1 MPDLD
6 TTLAAGEL
14 VAANYKILGM
24 AGAGGMGVVYRAR
37 DLKLD
42 RNVALKFLPADLISN
57 ETERNRFLREARTA
71 SSLDHPNIGVIHGI
85 EETGDGRTFIVMA
98 YYEGQS
104 LAQEI
109 QKGPIA
115 PRRAVRIAIQ
125 IAHGLA
131 EAHARQIVHRD
142 IKPSNV
148 MLTSNGGVRI
158 VDFGIA
164 HVMSTQTASNTG
176 ITGTVA
182 YMSPEQSLG
191 KLVDQRADIW
201 AVGVVLAEMVTGTN
215 PYRRDTIPAS
225 LLAILNEGPQGL
237 DTVPEQLKEIIYT
250 ALSKDPE
257 KRYQQCSDLIRD
269 LEAVE
274 PTLADDATT
283 TSRGTPRLAKLSTTS
298 RRAME
303 AASRPSWA
311 PAPSPPR
318 RWIPWVGGIL
328 ALVILVL
335 GILLVIPS
343 TRNRMRAKFLPGTQR
358 HVAVLPFDNIG
369 NNPENEA
376 LVQGLMDS
384 LSGRLSNLD
393 VGSQSLWVVPT
404 SEVRRRKVTDP
415 AEALKALGANLV
427 VKGSVERDGHAVR
440 LHMDLIDTSRMR
452 QIGSAEVEDQA
463 GDLSV
468 LENEAVTKLAR
479 LMDITVTTDIL
490 RNTGG
495 TVRPAAYENYLTALG
510 YMERYDKP
518 GNLDLAVSSL
528 ENSVKTDPRFA
539 LGYAQLGEAYRLKYQ
554 VDQDPKWLVEAEANC
569 RKAAQLDNRMPAVY
583 VTLGRIHDTTGKRDL
598 ALQEFQHALDIDP
611 RNPSALS
618 GLARTYENSGRIA
631 DAEATYQK
639 AAALRP
645 DDWDGINTLGNFYDR
660 QNKFLEAIAQY
671 QRALQLTP
679 DNAQV
684 LLNLGAAYIDS
695 GDQEKYAAAE
705 RALKKSIE
713 LAPSYPAYAN
723 LGSLYL
729 GQQRYAEAAA
739 ATEKALQLN
748 DNDYTVWL
756 NLLNDYEWMK
766 DTAKAESVR
775 KRALALVEQAVR
787 LRPQDAVAQSN
798 LGVLLAKDKQK
809 ENSLARVETSL
820 ALSPDD
826 TQVLSNVADTYEI
839 LGDRRRA
846 LEYLEKALQKGLTVE
861 QAKADPDMQGILQDP
876 AFRPAKR

>member
-1 MPDLD
+1 MPELD

-109 QKGPIA
+109 QKGALA
-115 PRRAVRIAIQ
+115 PRKAVQIAIQ
-125 IAHGLA
+125 IARGLA
-131 EAHARQIVHRD
+131 DAHARQIVHRD

-191 KLVDQRADIW
+191 KLVDPRTDIW
-201 AVGVVLAEMVTGTN
+201 ATGVVLAEMLTGAN
-215 PYRRDTIPAS
+215 PYRHDTIPAT
-225 LLAILNEGPQGL
+225 LLAVLNDGPQGL
-237 DTVPEQLKEIIYT
+237 DAVPPQLQEIIYT

-257 KRYQQCSDLIRD
+257 KRYQQSSDLIRD

-274 PTLADDATT
+274 PSLTDDATT
-283 TSRGTPRLAKLSTTS
+283 TSRSTSRPAKLTTTS
-298 RRAME
+298 RRALE
-303 AASRPSWA
+303 EASRPSWA
-311 PAPSPPR
+311 PAPKPPR
-318 RWIPWVGGIL
+318 PWIPWVSG
-328 ALVILVL
+328 VLVL
-335 GILLVIPS
+335 AIVVFTILLVIPS
-343 TRNRMRAKFLPGTQR
+343 TRNRMRAKFLPGAQK

-369 NNPENEA
+369 NNPENDA

-384 LSGRLSNLD
+384 LSGKLSNLD
-393 VGSQSLWVVPT
+393 VGNQSLWVVPT
-404 SEVRRRKVTDP
+404 SEVRRHKVTDP

-427 VKGSVERDGHAVR
+427 VKGSVERDGNSVR
-440 LHMDLIDTSRMR
+440 LHVDLIDTNRMR

-468 LENEAVTKLAR
+468 LENEAVAKLAH
-479 LMDITVTTDIL
+479 LMDITVTSEML

-518 GNLDLAVSSL
+518 GNLDLAVTAL

-554 VDQDPKWLVEAEANC
+554 VDQDPKWLTEAEANC
-569 RKAAQLDNRMPAVY
+569 RKAAQLDSRSPAVY

-611 RNPSALS
+611 RNPAALS

-660 QNKFLEAIAQY
+660 QNRFPEAIAQY
-671 QRALQLTP
+671 QHALQLTP

-695 GDQEKYAAAE
+695 GDVKNYAAAE
-705 RALKKSIE
+705 QELKKSIE

-723 LGSLYL
+723 LGALYT
-729 GQQRYAEAAA
+729 GQQRYAEAAS
-739 ATEKALQLN
+739 ATEKALTLN
-748 DNDYTVWL
+748 DNDYAVWL
-756 NLLNDYEWMK
+756 NLLSDYEWMK
-766 DTAKAESVR
+766 DDIKAESVLSR
-775 KRALALVEQAVR
+775 VLPMVEQAVR
-787 LRPQDAVAQSN
+787 LRPQDAIAQST
-798 LGVLLAKDKQK
+798 LGLLLAKEKQREK
-809 ENSLARVETSL
+809 ALARVETAL

-839 LGDRRRA
+839 LGDRRRG
-846 LEYLEKALQKGLTVE
+846 LEYLEKALQKGFTVD
-861 QAKADPDMQGILQDP
+861 QAKGDPDMQGMLKDP
-876 AFRPAKR
+876 AFHPVKR